1 MNAVWLSSNCCVT
14 SNCFSTHVLRWGLVE
29 STALLGTLAGTI
41 FVGWVRR
48 VVLSRPNSR
57 GLLVKRRPLN
67 RRCPRC
73 SGFGIYRCP
82 LCRGGGL
89 VDYEK
94 KYLHSDPCPM
104 CFCNRFVTCILC
116 KGSGVRPKVALQSDS
131 SQYRLLPKF
140 SQLLQV
146 WKGYRVLQPSSSF
159 LFFKQ
164 VENSGSPLG
173 MNWTTFPM
181 AVATATLFLRF
192 LRRLRSKTSFS

>member
-29 STALLGTLAGTI
+29 STALLGTLA
-41 FVGWVRR
+41 
-48 VVLSRPNSR
+48 VV
-57 GLLVKRRPLN
+57 V
-67 RRCPRC
+67 CY
-73 SGFGIYRCP
+73 GFGIYRCP

-146 WKGYRVLQPSSSF
+146 WKGSRILVRHW
-159 LFFKQ
+159 
-164 VENSGSPLG
+164 V
-173 MNWTTFPM
+173 
-181 AVATATLFLRF
+181 
-192 LRRLRSKTSFS
+192 